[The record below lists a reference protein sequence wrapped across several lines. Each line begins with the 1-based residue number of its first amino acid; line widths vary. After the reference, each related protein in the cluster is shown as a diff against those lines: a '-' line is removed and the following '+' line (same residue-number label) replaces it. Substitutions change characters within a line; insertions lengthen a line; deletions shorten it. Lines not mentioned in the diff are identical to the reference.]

1 MENDNKNRKITFD
14 DLIDSLV
21 REEIVFL
28 YDRYNIVG
36 DTAEIDKVINTCG
49 IINIEVGDV
58 YSILSEDTVNYV
70 SVGYGEGTDNMAD
83 VLKNAVSLLPIDVN
97 EVSGMIFNVWIP
109 EDMKASSIRGQDLLS
124 DYVSGL
130 PKDINFI
137 WGIARDESLASP
149 QIKVTLIAASR

>member
-1 MENDNKNRKITFD
+1 MGNDNKNRRITFEE
-14 DLIDSLV
+14 LIDSLV
-21 REEIVFL
+21 REEIVFP

-49 IINIEVGDV
+49 IINIEIDDV

-83 VLKNAVSLLPIDVN
+83 VLKNAVGLLPIDVN

-109 EDMKASSIRGQDLLS
+109 EDMKASSIRGQKLLS
-124 DYVSGL
+124 DYVRGL
-130 PKDINFI
+130 PEDINYL
-137 WGIARDESLASP
+137 GYCAR
-149 QIKVTLIAASR
+149 